1 MQAEPGK
8 AASPD
13 FVTELRKEFFP
24 NLMDEDVKIKLREL
38 VEEYFHR
45 KNMLGY

>member
-1 MQAEPGK
+1 MQEEPNRAE
-8 AASPD
+8 SLD
-13 FVTELRKEFFP
+13 FVTELRREFFP